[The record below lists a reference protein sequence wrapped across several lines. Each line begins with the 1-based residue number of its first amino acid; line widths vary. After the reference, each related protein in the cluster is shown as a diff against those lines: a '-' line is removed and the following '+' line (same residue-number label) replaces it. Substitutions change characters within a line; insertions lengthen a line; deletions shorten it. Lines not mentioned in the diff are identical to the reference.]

1 MLLLALLQLFLVSA
15 TVSVVPPAAAA
26 TAAAS
31 AAAVPAAVASAAAV
45 LLSFLPALGF
55 VHPRLTCA
63 SGQHSIQTIPSRKF
77 TVATSQLPPEKDGW
91 LNVTTTLSQRHSA
104 QHGYR
109 DQTALG
115 RWRRQYRRRTD
126 ETLSQC

>member
-1 MLLLALLQLFLVSA
+1 MMLLLALLPLFLVSA
-15 TVSVVPPAAAA
+15 TVSAVPPAAAAA

-31 AAAVPAAVASAAAV
+31 AVASAAVV

-91 LNVTTTLSQRHSA
+91 VDVTTTLSQRHSA

-109 DQTALG
+109 EQTASG
-115 RWRRQYRRRTD
+115 RWRRQYRVSRTD
-126 ETLSQC
+126 KTLSQC